1 MFDLFRRRDKAVR
14 YLLGGLLMLVA
25 ISMVVTLIPGY
36 GSSGNR
42 ADDDIVADVGK
53 ESITAREVQKTVQDA
68 VRQKQI
74 PAEMVSLYVPR
85 VIEQLITDNA
95 LVYEAKRLGMNISDD
110 ELATAIRSLLARFT
124 GGGQPDK
131 AVYERIIGEQG
142 MTIPE
147 FENNVRK
154 QMLLTR
160 LQNVALEGVIVT
172 PKEIDSEYSRRNAK
186 VKIEYMALKP
196 ENFKSEV
203 SLTPE
208 AMQAYYNA
216 QKESYRVPERKSVA
230 VLVAD
235 QDKIAATLQIPDTQL
250 RAAYDQ
256 NKDHFRTPER
266 VKVRHILFQTTNKPP
281 AEVEK
286 IKAKA
291 LDVLKQVKNG
301 GNFAELAKKYS
312 EDPGSGSKGG
322 DLDWVVRGQTVK
334 NFENAAFSLKPNQIG
349 DLVTT
354 EYGYHIL
361 QVLDKQD
368 AKLQPFEQVK
378 DQLTTEMRKSVI
390 FDRMQTSVDQ
400 ARAALQKNP
409 GDYEGIAKQFGLE
422 VVKADGI
429 GAGAPIPG
437 VGLSPDLDAAL
448 ATMKKGE
455 VSPVAQFGTTKLG
468 VAEVIDIVA
477 PRVQSFAEVQP
488 SIREAL
494 TDTRSKEIA
503 TQKAAEAVKRLN
515 AGESFEAVAKALHA
529 DVKTPPDFSSE
540 AAVEGIGSATLF
552 GDSFTKPV
560 GSVLGPVQAPGQIVV
575 AKLLAKTPVDM
586 SQLSSQREAIVL
598 QLKQQKARERQEFFY
613 DSVLTQLIREGKV
626 KKHNQTIQRLVSSYR
641 G

>member
-36 GSSGNR
+36 GSSSNR
-42 ADDDIVADVGK
+42 ADDDIIADIGK

-74 PAEMVSLYVPR
+74 PAEMVSVYVPR
-85 VIEQLITDNA
+85 VIDQLITDNA
-95 LVYEAKRLGMNISDD
+95 LVYEAKRMGMNVSDE

-131 AVYERIIGEQG
+131 VVYERIINEQG

-172 PKEIDSEYSRRNAK
+172 PKEVESEYSRRNAK
-186 VKIEYMALKP
+186 VKIEYMAFKP

-203 SLTPE
+203 KLTPE
-208 AMQAYYNA
+208 AMQTYYNN
-216 QKESYRVPERKSVA
+216 QKENYRVQEKKNLLL
-230 VLVAD
+230 LVAD
-235 QDKIAATLQIPDTQL
+235 QDKIAAALQISDDQL
-250 RAAYDQ
+250 RAAYDR

-266 VKVRHILFQTTNKPP
+266 VKVRHILLQTANKPP
-281 AEVEK
+281 AEVDK

-312 EDPGSGSKGG
+312 EDPGSASKGG
-322 DLDWVVRGQTVK
+322 DLDWVVRGQMVK

-354 EYGYHIL
+354 EYGFHIV
-361 QVLDKQD
+361 QVLDKQE
-368 AKLQPFEQVK
+368 ARLQPFEEVK
-378 DQLTTEMRKSVI
+378 GQLATEMKKSVV
-390 FDRMQTSVDQ
+390 FDRMQTSIDQ

-409 GDYEGIAKQFGLE
+409 NDYEAIAKQYGLE

-437 VGLSPDLDAAL
+437 LGQSPDLDAAL
-448 ATMKKGE
+448 ATMKKGQ
-455 VSPVAQFGTTKLG
+455 VSSVTQFGTTKLA
-468 VAEVIDIVA
+468 VAEVADIVP
-477 PRVQSFAEVQP
+477 PRIQSFVEVEP

-503 TQKAAEAVKRLN
+503 TEKAAEAVKRLN
-515 AGESFEAVAKALHA
+515 AGEPFEAVAKALHVE
-529 DVKTPPDFSSE
+529 VKTPPEFTSE
-540 AAVEGIGSATLF
+540 AAVEGIGSAVLF
-552 GDSFTKPV
+552 GYSFTKPV
-560 GSVLGPVQAPGQIVV
+560 GSVLGPTQAPGQAVV
-575 AKLLAKTPVDM
+575 AKLLAKTSADM
-586 SQLSSQREAIVL
+586 SQLASQREAIVL
-598 QLKQQKARERQEFFY
+598 QLKQQKARERQELFY
-613 DSVLTQLIREGKV
+613 DSVLTELIREGKV
-626 KKHNQTIQRLVSSYR
+626 KKHNQTIQRLINSYR

>member
-42 ADDDIVADVGK
+42 ADDDIIADIGK
-53 ESITAREVQKTVQDA
+53 ESITTREVQKTVQDA

-74 PAEMVSLYVPR
+74 PAEMVSIYVPR
-85 VIEQLITDNA
+85 VVEQLITDNA
-95 LVYEAKRLGMNISDD
+95 LVYEAKRLGMNVSDE

-124 GGGQPDK
+124 GSGQPDK
-131 AVYERIIGEQG
+131 AVYERILNEQG
-142 MTIPE
+142 LSIPE

-172 PKEIDSEYSRRNAK
+172 PKEVESEYSRRNAK
-186 VKIEYMALKP
+186 VKIEYMAFKP

-203 SLTPE
+203 QLTPE
-208 AMQAYYNA
+208 AMQAYYRT
-216 QKESYRVPERKSVA
+216 QKNSYSVAEKKSIA

-235 QDKIAATLQIPDTQL
+235 QEKMAATLQIPDEQL
-250 RAAYDQ
+250 RTAYDH
-256 NKDHFRTPER
+256 NKDHFRTAER
-266 VKVRHILFQTTNKPP
+266 VKVRHILLKTSDKPP
-281 AEVEK
+281 ADVEK

-291 LDVLKQVKNG
+291 LDILKQVKSG
-301 GNFAELAKKYS
+301 GNFADLAKKYS
-312 EDPGSGSKGG
+312 EDPGSAVKGG

-334 NFENAAFSLKPNQIG
+334 NFETAAFALKPNQIS

-354 EYGYHIL
+354 EYGFHIL
-361 QVLDKQD
+361 QVLEKQD
-368 AKLQPFEQVK
+368 AKLQPFEEVK
-378 DQLTTEMRKSVI
+378 GQLATEMRKSVV
-390 FDRMQTSVDQ
+390 FDRMQTSIDQ
-400 ARAALQKNP
+400 ARAALQKDP
-409 GDYEGIAKQFGLE
+409 AGYEAIAKQFGLE

-468 VAEVIDIVA
+468 VAEVIDITA
-477 PRVQSFAEVQP
+477 PRTQAFAEVEP
-488 SIREAL
+488 AIRQAL

-503 TQKAAEAVKRLN
+503 TAKAAEAVKRLN
-515 AGESFEAVAKALHA
+515 AGEPFEAVAKSLHV

-540 AAVEGIGSATLF
+540 AAVEGIGSAALF
-552 GDSFTKPV
+552 GDSFIKPV
-560 GSVLGPVQAPGQIVV
+560 GSVLGPTQAPGQAVV
-575 AKLLAKTPVDM
+575 AKLLAKTPADM
-586 SQLSSQREAIVL
+586 SQLAGQREAIVL
-598 QLKQQKARERQEFFY
+598 QLKQQKARERQELFY
-613 DSVLTQLIREGKV
+613 DSVVTQLVREGKV
-626 KKHNQTIQRLVSSYR
+626 KRHNQTIQRLVNSYR